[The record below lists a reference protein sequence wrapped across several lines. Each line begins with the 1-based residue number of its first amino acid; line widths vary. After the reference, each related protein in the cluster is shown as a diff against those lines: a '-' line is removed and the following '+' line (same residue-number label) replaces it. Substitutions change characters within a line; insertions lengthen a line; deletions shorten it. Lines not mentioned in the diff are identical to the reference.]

1 LGSLLQLFAE
11 NLLPIILIAGV
22 GAFLQRKLDIDPRS
36 FSRIIFYTFT
46 PAFVFSLL
54 VSTEIETSG
63 ILRMAAFAFSMTIC
77 IGGLSWIVSR
87 LLRLPPHFASAFI
100 LTATFMNSGNFGL
113 SLTSFALG
121 EVGLAWAT
129 IYFVT
134 SSMMTNSLGVYVTS
148 VGKRTPQQALLGL
161 LRVPA
166 VYAIPV
172 ALLVRISDITL
183 PLPITRPIEL
193 LGRATVPSMLILL
206 GMQISRSGLPKH
218 PKLLLGSSALRLVI
232 SPLIAWLI
240 APLFNLTGMAFQAGI
255 IETATP
261 TAVLTM
267 VIATEFDVEPEF
279 VTSAVMITTILSP
292 LTLTPLLAILGI

>member
-1 LGSLLQLFAE
+1 
-11 NLLPIILIAGV
+11 
-22 GAFLQRKLDIDPRS
+22 
-36 FSRIIFYTFT
+36 
-46 PAFVFSLL
+46 
-54 VSTEIETSG
+54 
-63 ILRMAAFAFSMTIC
+63 
-77 IGGLSWIVSR
+77 
-87 LLRLPPHFASAFI
+87 
-100 LTATFMNSGNFGL
+100 MNSGNFGL